1 VEIAALA
8 VVQVRARIAP
18 MKTTTEKAAEALDL
32 LPEEMR
38 EPAVAYLLE
47 QAEKFRILKEQID
60 EGIAD
65 VAAGRVSEW
74 DFEKFLR
81 DAQNSKIK

>member
-1 VEIAALA
+1 
-8 VVQVRARIAP
+8 

-38 EPAVAYLLE
+38 EPAVPYLLE
-47 QAEKFRILKEQID
+47 QAEKFRALKEQIA
-60 EGIAD
+60 EGLED

-74 DFEKFLR
+74 NFEEFLR
-81 DAQNSKIK
+81 QARTTKLK